1 MIRRVLRISAI
12 VILFAVLILVRV
24 FENELFYDPFI
35 TFYKN
40 QYSLDT
46 LLNLDYTSLIVNT
59 FFRYSLNTIISLA
72 ILHVAFRKKEI
83 LRFSLMFY
91 SFGFLVLIIAYIFTV
106 LNLTKDLYQLFFYI
120 RRFLIQPIF
129 ILLLLPA
136 FYYQH
141 INK

>member
-1 MIRRVLRISAI
+1 MIRKVLRVSAI
-12 VILFAVLILVRV
+12 VILFAILILVRV

-40 QYSLDT
+40 YYSLDT
-46 LLNLDYTSLIVNT
+46 LLNLDYTALIVNT

-72 ILHVAFRKKEI
+72 ILHVVFRKKEI
-83 LRFSLMFY
+83 LRFSFMFY
-91 SFGFLVLIIAYIFTV
+91 SFGFFALIIAYIFTV

-136 FYYQH
+136 FYYQR

>member
-1 MIRRVLRISAI
+1 MISKVLRVSTII
-12 VILFAVLILVRV
+12 ILLAVLILVRV

-40 QYSLDT
+40 NYSLNT

-72 ILHVAFRKKEI
+72 ILHFSFRKKEI

-91 SFGFLVLIIAYIFTV
+91 SLGFFALITAYIFTV
-106 LNLTKDLYQLFFYI
+106 LNFTKDLYQLFFYI

-136 FYYQH
+136 FYYQR

>member
-1 MIRRVLRISAI
+1 MISKVLKVSRI

-35 TFYKN
+35 AFYKN
-40 QYSLDT
+40 YYSLDS
-46 LLNLDYTSLIVNT
+46 LLNIDYTSLIVNT
-59 FFRYSLNTIISLA
+59 FFRYSLNTIISLV
-72 ILHVAFRKKEI
+72 ILHFAFGKKEI

-91 SFGFLVLIIAYIFTV
+91 SFGFFALIIAYIFTV

-136 FYYQH
+136 FYYQR